1 MFKNYPR
8 LHDAAGS
15 EGSAAGGGGGS
26 APAPAAAPT
35 PGAAPTPTPAASG
48 GGDNLFAA
56 AAAKGAAAAPAAAPA
71 PAAGTPAA
79 PAPAAPAPADPN
91 RPAWLPEQFKTPED
105 LAKSYTELKARM
117 VDTGLPP
124 KAPEEYKFELPAT
137 AKGLELDDAKMIEAR
152 KAFHGLGL
160 TQKQFE
166 GVMSAYFSN
175 VESLAAYGAQLASAQ
190 TSAALG
196 SLWKVPAGDVV
207 NHPNMTA
214 AMKALNSY
222 GSEQQRAEF
231 MSGVI
236 SVATV
241 TDILAK
247 VGREVG
253 EDKTR
258 IAGEVIAPETL
269 NDLMKVGGPYW
280 NPQHPDHERVKAQV
294 AKHFAAQEAVNA
306 AKRSA

>member
-1 MFKNYPR
+1 MLQNYHQ
-8 LHDAAGS
+8 LHDAAGND
-15 EGSAAGGGGGS
+15 GAAAGGGGTSS
-26 APAPAAAPT
+26 APAPAAP
-35 PGAAPTPTPAASG
+35 AAPAPAAPA
-48 GGDNLFAA
+48 GDNLFAA
-56 AAAKGAAAAPAAAPA
+56 AATKGAAPAAAPTSA
-71 PAAGTPAA
+71 TGTPAA
-79 PAPAAPAPADPN
+79 PAPAAPADPN

-117 VDTGLPP
+117 VETGLPP

-160 TQKQFE
+160 TQKQFD

-196 SLWKVPAGDVV
+196 SLWKVPTDEVV
-207 NHPNMTA
+207 SHPNMTA

-231 MSGVI
+231 MTGVI

-280 NPQHPDHERVKAQV
+280 NAQHPDHERVKAQV

-306 AKRSA
+306 AKRSV

>member
-1 MFKNYPR
+1 MFPSFPR
-8 LHDAAGS
+8 CDAAGS
-15 EGSAAGGGGGS
+15 DGAPAGGGAA
-26 APAPAAAPT
+26 APAPAAPA
-35 PGAAPTPTPAASG
+35 AAPAA
-48 GGDNLFAA
+48 DNLFAA
-56 AAAKGAAAAPAAAPA
+56 AAAKGTAPAPAAAAPAA
-71 PAAGTPAA
+71 AAGTPAA
-79 PAPAAPAPADPN
+79 PAPAAAPDPN

-117 VDTGLPP
+117 VETGLPP
-124 KAPEEYKFELPAT
+124 KDATEYKFDLPEGV
-137 AKGLELDDAKMIEAR
+137 KGLELDDAKMIEAR

-175 VESLAAYGAQLASAQ
+175 VESLANYGAQLAATQ
-190 TSAALG
+190 TSAQLG
-196 SLWKVPAGDVV
+196 ALWKVPAGEVV
-207 NHPNMTA
+207 SHPNMTA

-222 GSEQQRAEF
+222 GDERQRAEF